1 MAGGH
6 QNESTSVNRA
16 KVSRSRFE
24 QDVVRL
30 DAPPWYLIPERHE
43 KDTGDAFKWFI
54 VPHGAGLCKVSWPDG
69 SKGQLEFEWR

>member
-6 QNESTSVNRA
+6 QNESTSDNRA

-30 DAPPWYLIPERHE
+30 DATPWYLKP
-43 KDTGDAFKWFI
+43 DN
-54 VPHGAGLCKVSWPDG
+54 VPHGAGVCKVSWPEG
-69 SKGQLEFEWR
+69 PKGQLEFEWS